1 MAKSKQEIID
11 DITNHF
17 KGKAYKDCYV
27 GITSDINSRLFGDHN
42 VSKDKGKGHWIYGGA
57 SSNSV
62 AREIEQHFLDAGM
75 DGGPGGGDKAS
86 TIVYA
91 YKKTSATK
99 P

>member
-27 GITSDINSRLFGDHN
+27 GITSDIDSRLFGDHN
-42 VSKDKGKGHWIYGGA
+42 VSKDKGHWIYRAA
-57 SSNSV
+57 SSNSA
-62 AREIEQHFLDAGM
+62 ARDIEQHFLNAGM
-75 DGGPGGGDKAS
+75 DGGAGGGDKDS

-91 YKKTSATK
+91 YKKTSTTK